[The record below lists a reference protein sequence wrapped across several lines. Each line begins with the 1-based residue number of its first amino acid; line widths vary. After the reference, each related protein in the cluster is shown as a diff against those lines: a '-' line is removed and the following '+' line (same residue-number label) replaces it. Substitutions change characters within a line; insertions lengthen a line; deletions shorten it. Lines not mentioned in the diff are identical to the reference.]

1 MSKVYEKLRLFFR
14 NSVGCL
20 LVFDVCCRSSFL
32 SVSTWMSEAKKYID
46 PYKAVFILVGCKR
59 DISDTDAKNREINES
74 EARAF
79 ANFHNIPYVETSAKS
94 GLNVEDAFA
103 ILTQSIYDK
112 IETGEYKVDGNWDGI
127 KRGFFPLNNNA
138 TTSSN
143 RPSRNL
149 RTNNSIVTL
158 REAQPESKLCC

>member
-1 MSKVYEKLRLFFR
+1 
-14 NSVGCL
+14 
-20 LVFDVCCRSSFL
+20 
-32 SVSTWMSEAKKYID
+32 MSEAKKYID

-149 RTNNSIVTL
+149 RTNDSIVTL
-158 REAQPESKLCC
+158 REAQPESKLCCWKTKLFYFFINVRNQKINLGIFQQKKRFLFWIVD